1 MQKLRCERNAE
12 CCETWSW
19 AGKAVGT
26 GFEQGTAP
34 ISSDLKGFV
43 IYI

>member
-1 MQKLRCERNAE
+1 MQKLGSERHAA
-12 CCETWSW
+12 CFETWSW

-26 GFEQGTAP
+26 GLEQGTAP
-34 ISSDLKGFV
+34 ICSDMRGFV

>member
-1 MQKLRCERNAE
+1 MKKLGSERHAE

-19 AGKAVGT
+19 SGKAVGT
-26 GFEQGTAP
+26 GLEQGKAP
-34 ISSDLKGFV
+34 ISSDIRGFV